1 MHRILQSLANKPA
14 VCNFG
19 GALCTLIAQQSHAQV
34 QCAPKARPSWPS
46 RPPRQVRTDAGKT
59 KSDRAQPVHA
69 VPAVTLLKGRVAD
82 TPRACTQTF
91 VDCRE
96 SRPAHTPA
104 SQDVVVQTLDER
116 LGVPMSLSQRFAA
129 GRTQARLNY
138 LAAMHLF
145 QKNESFGAAARP
157 GPGMSAELHGQPVYI
172 VSIFTRRGVAMAD
185 VLPLQRSV
193 PEDDLTFTSSARAV
207 LSCRQSDLECIGAQR
222 FLFQKSKYN
231 SSTLLFRSL
240 SGGVP
245 QVSPTDTWVADT
257 LGTMAAAANDT
268 SANHVTAVLGRLRP
282 RGVSPAAAAQHVAAT
297 SAAGRAHVV
306 AVRTDATYG
315 LRFALDLPLPQQLDC
330 RPWRCHTCG
339 IVFTPTKQDV
349 KEACPDVLLCESD
362 RWGEVLMT
370 RQFLLHVVGSFY
382 ESMNARS
389 VRRSLVEYFTANTW
403 ALCGGE
409 RGVWFA
415 AAVPRPNLLR
425 RFIC

>member
-1 MHRILQSLANKPA
+1 M
-14 VCNFG
+14 
-19 GALCTLIAQQSHAQV
+19 
-34 QCAPKARPSWPS
+34 
-46 RPPRQVRTDAGKT
+46 
-59 KSDRAQPVHA
+59 
-69 VPAVTLLKGRVAD
+69 
-82 TPRACTQTF
+82 
-91 VDCRE
+91 
-96 SRPAHTPA
+96 
-104 SQDVVVQTLDER
+104 
-116 LGVPMSLSQRFAA
+116 
-129 GRTQARLNY
+129 
-138 LAAMHLF
+138 
-145 QKNESFGAAARP
+145 
-157 GPGMSAELHGQPVYI
+157 
-172 VSIFTRRGVAMAD
+172 
-185 VLPLQRSV
+185 
-193 PEDDLTFTSSARAV
+193 
-207 LSCRQSDLECIGAQR
+207 SCRQSDLDCIGAQR

-240 SGGVP
+240 SGGVL
-245 QVSPTDTWVADT
+245 QVNPTDTWVADT

-268 SANHVTAVLGRLRP
+268 SANHVTAVLDRLRP

-339 IVFTPTKQDV
+339 IVFAPTKQDV
-349 KEACPDVLLCESD
+349 KKSCPDVLLCESD
-362 RWGEVLMT
+362 WSGEVLMT
-370 RQFLLHVVGSFY
+370 RQFLLHVVGGFY

-425 RFIC
+425 RIICLALEQYSLPPYALVLVGTRRMHIGLGHAGPSMLGPTDRAPILVTILVLIPYRVQFFQFELFAHPIFSMT